1 VVRGVVALI
10 PAYQAAD
17 TVGWV
22 VREVAP
28 FVDEVIVVDD
38 GSCDG
43 TGERASEHGGTV
55 VRHASNMGKGAAL
68 RTGFAACC
76 EKGFAWILT
85 LDADGQHDPSEAP
98 GFLERAAV
106 GRWHIVVGSRMGAPG
121 AMPWLRVATNRATS
135 FVVSCLAG
143 RLIPD
148 SQSGY
153 RLISTDVVRRVP
165 LRCTAYDLETEILVR
180 AARAGYGVG
189 WVPITST
196 YAESRSFI
204 HPVRD
209 TARFAALVL
218 RLAVGAC
225 AI

>member
-1 VVRGVVALI
+1 VVRRVAALI
-10 PAYQAAD
+10 PAYQASD

-22 VREVAP
+22 VRQVAP
-28 FVDEVIVVDD
+28 FVDEVVVVDD
-38 GSCDG
+38 GSRDG
-43 TGERASEHGGTV
+43 TAVCAREHGATV
-55 VRHASNMGKGAAL
+55 LRHTSNMGKGAAL
-68 RTGFAACC
+68 RTGFAECC
-76 EKGFAWILT
+76 KHGFAWILT
-85 LDADGQHDPSEAP
+85 LDADAQHDPSEAP
-98 GFLERAAV
+98 RFLERAAL
-106 GRWHIVVGSRMGAPG
+106 GRWDIIVGSRMTAPG
-121 AMPWLRVATNRATS
+121 AMPLLRVATNRATS

-143 RLIPD
+143 QLVPD

-153 RLISTDVVRRVP
+153 RLISTDVVKRVR

-196 YAESRSFI
+196 YGASRSFI

-218 RLAVGAC
+218 RLAVGAWP
-225 AI
+225 I